1 MATMKPVV
9 SMAIASIASCALA
22 AIVLDPATSRAVLLG
37 MAGPLVAV
45 TSTWIAVEWAA
56 RRDLA
61 RVTPVMFVA
70 FAVKMVFFGAYV
82 TIVVK
87 RVAVPPI
94 SFVVSF
100 ISYFITLYVIEAL
113 YLQRRLLTGLHQ
125 PE

>member
-1 MATMKPVV
+1 MATMKPVI
-9 SMAIASIASCALA
+9 SMAVASVTSSVVAAAL
-22 AIVLDPATSRAVLLG
+22 LDPATSRAVLLG

-45 TSTWIAVEWAA
+45 IGTWVAVEWAA

-87 RVAVPPI
+87 GVAVPPM

-100 ISYFITLYVIEAL
+100 TGYFITLYVIEAL
-113 YLQRRLLTGLHQ
+113 CLQRRLLTALHKS
-125 PE
+125 E